1 MGLLRYRDTG
11 RLLTEKE
18 FRYETR
24 KRRPHNVPAQGEL
37 TEAWLNGEGIDVV
50 FDGPKPNHN
59 SVEYLEDGGV
69 EQINGKWFTKTNVL
83 NRSTVGGALKIRN
96 NLKYD
101 D

>member
-37 TEAWLNGEGIDVV
+37 TESWLNGEGIDIV
-50 FDGPKPNHN
+50 FDGPKAGPVCDGAFKN
-59 SVEYLEDGGV
+59 SDGRWYT
-69 EQINGKWFTKTNVL
+69 QWSNG
-83 NRSTVGGALKIRN
+83 
-96 NLKYD
+96 
-101 D
+101 

>member
-37 TEAWLNGEGIDVV
+37 TESWLNGEGIDVV
-50 FDGPKPNHN
+50 FDGQKAGPVCDGAFKN
-59 SVEYLEDGGV
+59 SDGRWYT
-69 EQINGKWFTKTNVL
+69 QWSNG
-83 NRSTVGGALKIRN
+83 
-96 NLKYD
+96 
-101 D
+101 